1 MPHRRLLE
9 HAVTNAK
16 QKKLGGTHGDSAAL
30 NWFLSIAIV
39 VGSVTALVLSK
50 NFLDAFA
57 RAVDRDMEDYV
68 TSYKATQV
76 RGGARMAIGASL
88 L

>member
-16 QKKLGGTHGDSAAL
+16 QKKLGGTPGDSAAL